1 MVGTGLAFALG
12 LLAGLGVAWAL
23 RLRASRSESRLAAE
37 LQSAF
42 GDISA
47 RALQGAITSLA
58 EVTGERMRAERDL
71 SAQELDGKKA
81 LIDQQVQQM
90 SERLEKLAGWVR
102 ELEKDRESKFGRL
115 EQELRRASET
125 NSDLARSAASL
136 KEVLASPRARGQWGE
151 RMAED
156 VLRAAGFVEGINY
169 RRNLTQDGGT
179 RPDFTLMV
187 PRDRVV
193 NMDAKFPLDNYQ
205 RYVAAASEVE
215 RGTLRDR
222 FLRDVRARVREIGG
236 REYIDP
242 EHGTLDCVLLFIPN
256 EQLYAF
262 IQESDPDLL
271 DEAMARKVVLCSP
284 VTLFAVL
291 AVLRQASES
300 FSLEQASR
308 ELLSLMG
315 QFRKQWVRFTET
327 MDRVGNRLRLAGE
340 AFEELQGTRRSQLE
354 RPLTQIDELRR
365 LKSVPLPDDEDG
377 IGLRLV
383 SGGDAPN

>member
-1 MVGTGLAFALG
+1 
-12 LLAGLGVAWAL
+12 
-23 RLRASRSESRLAAE
+23 
-37 LQSAF
+37 
-42 GDISA
+42 
-47 RALQGAITSLA
+47 
-58 EVTGERMRAERDL
+58 
-71 SAQELDGKKA
+71 
-81 LIDQQVQQM
+81 
-90 SERLEKLAGWVR
+90 
-102 ELEKDRESKFGRL
+102 
-115 EQELRRASET
+115 
-125 NSDLARSAASL
+125 
-136 KEVLASPRARGQWGE
+136 
-151 RMAED
+151 
-156 VLRAAGFVEGINY
+156 
-169 RRNLTQDGGT
+169 
-179 RPDFTLMV
+179 MV